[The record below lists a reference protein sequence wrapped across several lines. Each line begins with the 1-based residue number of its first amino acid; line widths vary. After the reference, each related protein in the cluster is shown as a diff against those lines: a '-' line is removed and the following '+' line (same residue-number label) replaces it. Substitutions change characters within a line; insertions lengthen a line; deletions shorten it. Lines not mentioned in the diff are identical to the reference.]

1 MQNKLQELTEKIYKE
16 GISRGNVE
24 AEAIIDKAKK
34 EADAVLA
41 EAKKESK
48 SIIDE
53 AKKKAEEI
61 KNNGESELKLSARQ
75 SINALKQKIVDL
87 INSEAV
93 HTSVKDV
100 FKDHDFMKKIL
111 ETTLKNWV
119 AAPDKPADLTVLLP
133 EKDAS
138 SVEQYFARSAKTL
151 LDKGLTIE
159 PDNELKAGFQI
170 IPKDGSYKLSFTD
183 RDFENFFKQYLR
195 PRLMKLLFTGE

>member
-16 GISRGNVE
+16 GISKGNAE

-34 EADAVLA
+34 EAEAILT

-48 SIIDE
+48 SILDQ
-53 AKKKAEEI
+53 ARKKAEEI

-87 INSEAV
+87 INGETVHKAV
-93 HTSVKDV
+93 SDA
-100 FKDHDFMKKIL
+100 FKDDDFVKKLL
-111 ETTLKNWV
+111 ETTLKSWMDS
-119 AAPDKPADLTVLLP
+119 PDKPADLSVMLP
-133 EKDAS
+133 EKEAAA
-138 SVEQYFARSAKTL
+138 VEQYFARSAKTL
-151 LDKGLTIE
+151 LDKGLVIK
-159 PDNELKAGFQI
+159 PDTDLNAGFQI

-183 RDFENFFKQYLR
+183 KDFENFFKQYLR